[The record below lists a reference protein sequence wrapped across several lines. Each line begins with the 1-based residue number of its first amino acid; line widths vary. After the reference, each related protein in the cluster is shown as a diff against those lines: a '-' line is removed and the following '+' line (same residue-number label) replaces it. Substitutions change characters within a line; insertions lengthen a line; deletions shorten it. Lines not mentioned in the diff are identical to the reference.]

1 MTRLYR
7 RCFPRFRALF
17 HGGFCVALFFVYAA
31 PIFVCATA
39 GAQQIKSM
47 DFRNQNI
54 TDILMVLAEASG
66 TSILPDET
74 VSGTASFHFSDSD
87 FMEALEAF
95 LPGYKL
101 YHRRD
106 GNVIRVSRIHSGYDR
121 ERNRVSL
128 KAEDIGIE
136 ALIKALAKTIN
147 VSILYDPL
155 PDISLS
161 VDIDNLEV
169 GKALDIIMLKLTD
182 FVLSEDEAWYY
193 IQRRP
198 AGGGE
203 ADSASERV
211 PRIVRE
217 GDLYSVNTD
226 RGRFQE
232 LVAELFKAGEKEY
245 SVLTKTDS
253 VLENLYFSGK
263 DFEGMLR
270 IILEQGNADYAL
282 NNGIYYI
289 VELQRRDILKKLK
302 ETVIVPLR
310 HIPAQEFP
318 SLLPAEYAGNNLLK
332 VDKNTN
338 TVILTGTAEEIVPIR
353 NFLET
358 VDRPAE
364 GLEYRRFE
372 LKYLPVEDF
381 LSMAPQKLLPIAPA
395 VVPHSNAFIVQGA
408 AETIDALAGYI
419 GTVDKKDEGY
429 PVELKYIKIDEL
441 LKNLPPSVT
450 KDDLSDSGYP
460 NLLFFTG
467 PREKRELFIRELAL
481 IDKPKPQIR
490 YELLVIEYMKNNE
503 TRLGGSIGASNAEE
517 GASPGTSF
525 LGNLSNVMNLSFD
538 VVAQFGYQFA
548 LNLSAQLGENI
559 AQVYADTTLNGLSG
573 QEIRFQNTDTFRYQ
587 EFEVDA
593 DTGNLSRTGVTREIS
608 SGLIVALNGWVSG
621 DNMITMSVNAT
632 VSKQNN
638 NPSSDSTAIPST
650 SERVVNTQIRTLSG
664 KPVVLSGLIK
674 ETTDKTRKKV
684 PGLGSIPLFK
694 NLFGESADTN
704 EKTEIVIYIVP
715 YLVMDGEEDRD
726 MNRRLERYY
735 RTLVAEYGK

>member
-1 MTRLYR
+1 MTRLHKH
-7 RCFPRFRALF
+7 CFFRLRACPGGRLF
-17 HGGFCVALFFVYAA
+17 AVLFFLCAA
-31 PIFVCATA
+31 IQ
-39 GAQQIKSM
+39 AQQIKSM

-87 FMEALEAF
+87 LMQALEVF
-95 LPGYKL
+95 LSGYKL
-101 YHRRD
+101 YHRRE

-121 ERNRVSL
+121 ERNSVTLR
-128 KAEDIGIE
+128 AEDVDIE
-136 ALIKALAKTIN
+136 NLIKALAKTIN
-147 VSILYDPL
+147 TSILYDPL
-155 PDISLS
+155 PKISLS

-169 GKALDIIMLKLTD
+169 KKALDIIMLKLTD
-182 FVLSEDEAWYY
+182 FALIEDEAWYY
-193 IQRRP
+193 IQRPP
-198 AGGGE
+198 AGNGGTKT
-203 ADSASERV
+203 AAGQSPRV
-211 PRIVRE
+211 IRE
-217 GDLYSVNTD
+217 GDLYSVNAD

-232 LVAELFKAGEKEY
+232 LVAELFKTGEREY
-245 SVLTKTDS
+245 SVLTKADS

-263 DFEGMLR
+263 DFDGMLR
-270 IILEQGNADYAL
+270 IILEQGNADYVL

-310 HIPAQEFP
+310 HIPVQEFP
-318 SLLPAEYAGNNLLK
+318 SLLPSEYAGNNLLK
-332 VDKNTN
+332 IDKSTN
-338 TVILTGTAEEIVPIR
+338 AVILTGTIEEITPIK
-353 NFLET
+353 NFIET
-358 VDRPAE
+358 IDRPADS
-364 GLEYRRFE
+364 LEYRRFE
-372 LKYLPVEDF
+372 LKYLAVGDF

-395 VVPHSNAFIVQGA
+395 VVPHSNTFVVQGT
-408 AETIDALAGYI
+408 AEGIAALAEYI

-503 TRLGGSIGASNAEE
+503 TRFGGSLGVSGSEE
-517 GASPGTSF
+517 GASPGASF
-525 LGNLSNVMNLSFD
+525 LGNISNVMNLSFD

-548 LNLSAQLGENI
+548 LNLSAQLGENL

-573 QEIRFQNTDTFRYQ
+573 QEIRFQNTDTYRYQ

-638 NPSSDSTAIPST
+638 NPSSDSAAIPST
-650 SERVVNTQIRTLSG
+650 SERVVNTHIRTPSG

-674 ETTDKTRKKV
+674 ETTDKTRKKIPV
-684 PGLGSIPLFK
+684 LGDIPLLK
-694 NLFGESADTN
+694 NLFGETADTN

-715 YLVMDGEEDRD
+715 YLVMDEEEDRD
-726 MNRRLERYY
+726 INRRLERYY

>member
-1 MTRLYR
+1 MAGLYK
-7 RCFPRFRALF
+7 RCFCRPGARFRALF
-17 HGGFCVALFFVYAA
+17 RAGFCAALFFACAA
-31 PIFVCATA
+31 A
-39 GAQQIKSM
+39 GAQQIKAM
-47 DFRNQNI
+47 DFRNQSI

-74 VSGTASFHFSDSD
+74 VRGAASFHFSDSD
-87 FMEALEAF
+87 LMEALDAF
-95 LPGYKL
+95 LSGYKL
-101 YHRRD
+101 FHTRD
-106 GNVIRVSRIHSGYDR
+106 GNVIRVSRILSGYDR
-121 ERNRVSL
+121 ERGRVSL
-128 KAEDIGIE
+128 KAEDVGIE
-136 ALIKALAKTIN
+136 NLVKALAKTIN
-147 VSILYDPL
+147 TSILYDPL
-155 PDISLS
+155 PDVSLS

-169 GKALDIIMLKLTD
+169 KKALDIIMLKLTD
-182 FVLSEDEAWYY
+182 FVLTEDEAWYY
-193 IQRRP
+193 IRRQP
-198 AGGGE
+198 AGNGE
-203 ADSASERV
+203 ADASERT
-211 PRIVRE
+211 PRITRE
-217 GDLYSVNTD
+217 GDLYSVSAE

-232 LVAELFKAGEKEY
+232 LVTELFRAGEKEY
-245 SVLTKTDS
+245 SVLTKADS

-263 DFEGMLR
+263 DFEGLLR
-270 IILEQGNADYAL
+270 IILEQGNADYVL

-289 VELQRRDILKKLK
+289 VELQRRDVLKKLK
-302 ETVIVPLR
+302 ETVIIPLR

-318 SLLPAEYAGNNLLK
+318 SLLPAEYSGNNLLK
-332 VDKNTN
+332 IDKNTN
-338 TVILTGTAEEIVPIR
+338 TVILTGTAEEIAPVR
-353 NFLET
+353 NFLES

-364 GLEYRRFE
+364 GLEYHRFE

-381 LSMAPQKLLPIAPA
+381 LSMAPQKLLPITPA
-395 VVPHSNAFIVQGA
+395 VVPQSNAFIVQGA
-408 AETIDALAGYI
+408 AETIAALAGYI
-419 GTVDKKDEGY
+419 GAVDKKEEGY

-450 KDDLSDSGYP
+450 KDDISDSGYP

-467 PREKRELFIRELAL
+467 PREKRELFVRELAL
-481 IDKPKPQIR
+481 IDKPRPQIR

-503 TRLGGSIGASNAEE
+503 TRFGGSLGASRAEE
-517 GASPGTSF
+517 GASPGASF
-525 LGNLSNVMNLSFD
+525 LGNLSSVMNLSFD

-548 LNLSAQLGENI
+548 LNLSAQLAENL

-593 DTGNLSRTGVTREIS
+593 STGNLSRTGVTREIS

-638 NPSSDSTAIPST
+638 NPSIDSTAIPST
-650 SERVVNTQIRTLSG
+650 SERVVNTHIRTLSG
-664 KPVVLSGLIK
+664 KPVILSGLIK

-694 NLFGESADTN
+694 NLFGESADAN

-715 YLVMDGEEDRD
+715 YLVMDEGEDRD

-735 RTLVAEYGK
+735 RTLAAEYAR